1 VLPTHR
7 IFVAVGAAADS
18 DENEPELLDPVMLAG
33 VAGTGSI
40 RIIARF
46 ADPVSGPVRL
56 IWSGF

>member
-1 VLPTHR
+1 VS
-7 IFVAVGAAADS
+7 AAADS

-33 VAGTGSI
+33 VAGSI